1 MVAVLARVD
10 DHDPVHLTPD
20 LFDVLSQV
28 SGFLNGNLGVTLIMA
43 AALYL
48 NFKLPRG
55 YRTRLPILFGAIATT
70 IILILFAAI
79 SAWGL
84 YNKLL

>member
-1 MVAVLARVD
+1 MILVWGDVS
-10 DHDPVHLTPD
+10 
-20 LFDVLSQV
+20 FDVLSQI
-28 SGFLNGNLGVTLIMA
+28 SGFLNGNLGITLIMA

-55 YRTRLPILFGAIATT
+55 YRTRLPIVFGAIATN
-70 IILILFAAI
+70 IIMIFFAAI

-84 YNKLL
+84 YNKML